1 MVLSISS
8 EDTILPW
15 CEHTGFSRRGYTG
28 SNPSPHVPVLSRTG
42 TSLKIDVQ
50 LNSNVKCLPPR
61 CPLLGMILV
70 VAIPM
75 TVALLVVEPET
86 GHDRNRVSSSLPRLF
101 ASEHTC
107 YSPAVQ
113 TQLLLCAVKAPLVYL
128 VRARQPLLQ
137 GFEQLQERWSALA
150 ALPR

>member
-42 TSLKIDVQ
+42 TSLKTDVQ
-50 LNSNVKCLPPR
+50 LNSNVKYLPPR

-75 TVALLVVEPET
+75 TVALSVVEPET
-86 GHDRNRVSSSLPRLF
+86 GHDRN
-101 ASEHTC
+101 
-107 YSPAVQ
+107 
-113 TQLLLCAVKAPLVYL
+113 APLIYL